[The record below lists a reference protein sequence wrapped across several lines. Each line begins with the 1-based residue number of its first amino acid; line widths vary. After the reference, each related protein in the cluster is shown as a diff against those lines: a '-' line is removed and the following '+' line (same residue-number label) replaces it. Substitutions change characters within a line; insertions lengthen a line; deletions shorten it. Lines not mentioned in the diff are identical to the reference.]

1 MPPVPPDRRTLRI
14 ARSGRITVLDPARRP
29 LAHFGVSP
37 RTRTAED
44 QRHAIEF
51 TQLPELLYRVDQL
64 LQALDVGDEVSALV
78 ERVREAAAA
87 CRPDIPASAAWDP
100 PRAGTHR

>member
-1 MPPVPPDRRTLRI
+1 MIFSHDRLLRF
-14 ARSGRITVLDPARRP
+14 ARGGRIIVLDSARRP
-29 LAHFGVSP
+29 LAHFGVST

-51 TQLPELLYRVDQL
+51 AKTPELLLRVDQL
-64 LQALDVGDEVSALV
+64 VNELDQAGYASPCV

-87 CRPDIPASAAWDP
+87 CRPAVP
-100 PRAGTHR
+100 G

>member
-1 MPPVPPDRRTLRI
+1 MTLPEQRVLRI
-14 ARSGRITVLDPARRP
+14 ARSGRIAVLDAARRP
-29 LAHFGVSP
+29 LAHFGVST

-51 TQLPELLYRVDQL
+51 AQLPELLYRVGQL
-64 LQALDVGDEVSALV
+64 LGELDEGGYRSALV

-87 CRPDIPASAAWDP
+87 CQPVIP
-100 PRAGTHR
+100 G